1 MPNNEGTPKAERSG
15 PPGAI
20 VRGGG
25 KDGPQVVRSPK
36 GKRWTAEAQA
46 LFLGALDNG
55 LTYTAA
61 AQASGFSRE
70 AIGRRRRTDP
80 AFAAQCDEARAHG
93 VARLDQLLIKTAEDA
108 LEGRPRHPDSPLPPM
123 TLADAIAVVKLY
135 HARADPG
142 LRRRYGAW
150 QPRPRTLDEVRDS
163 ILTKLSAIARARGQ
177 I

>member
-1 MPNNEGTPKAERSG
+1 MAEQEPDKKAGRSG
-15 PPGAI
+15 PAGTI
-20 VRGGG
+20 IRHGG
-25 KDGPQVVRSPK
+25 KDGPQIVHSAT
-36 GKRWTAEAQA
+36 GKRWTEEAQE
-46 LFLGALDNG
+46 LFLDALCNG

-61 AQASGFSRE
+61 AEAAGFSRT
-70 AIGRRRRTDP
+70 AICRRRRTDP
-80 AFAAQCDEARAHG
+80 AFAAKCDEARAHG

-108 LEGRPRHPDSPLPPM
+108 LEGRPRDPESPLPPM
-123 TLADAIAVVKLY
+123 SLADAVSVVKLY

-150 QPRPRTLDEVRDS
+150 QPRPRTLDEVRGS